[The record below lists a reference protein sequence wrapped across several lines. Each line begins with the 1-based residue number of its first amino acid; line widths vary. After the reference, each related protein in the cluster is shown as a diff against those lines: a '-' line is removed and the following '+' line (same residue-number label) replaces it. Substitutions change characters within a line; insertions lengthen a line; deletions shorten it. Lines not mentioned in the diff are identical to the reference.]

1 MNSILDAIDAARLRN
16 KQRDEMNAARR
27 MTMPTMPTQTI
38 QPITYLQNDDKDGYG
53 AGVQDTRTPHEQYL
67 DAVDFSGSIGSK
79 VPVLGTVGNI
89 VSDAY
94 ITKYERENPDKV
106 VGGTRQSYLGRLY
119 GSEYTPQEL
128 SQGGV
133 TSIWDRVF
141 GKPEEQQRG
150 YGFFDRLFDTTPRF
164 TSQRMDYI
172 GSFPRGSDS
181 GGRDDGSIG
190 GYSRGSLSYDSATGP
205 TGVA

>member
-1 MNSILDAIDAARLRN
+1 MNSILDAIEAARARN
-16 KQRDEMNAARR
+16 KQRDEMNAQRIPVAAAMQNPMTQVILPQQANGSRDNR
-27 MTMPTMPTQTI
+27 M
-38 QPITYLQNDDKDGYG
+38 
-53 AGVQDTRTPHEQYL
+53 QDTRTPHQKYL
-67 DAVDFSGSIGSK
+67 DAVDFSESIGSK
-79 VPVLGTVGNI
+79 IPVLGTVGNI
-89 VSDAY
+89 LSDAY

-128 SQGGV
+128 AQGGV

-141 GKPEEQQRG
+141 GGPEKQQPG

-164 TSQRMDYI
+164 TPQRMDYI
-172 GSFPRGSDS
+172 GSFPQDNDG

-190 GYSRGSLSYDSATGP
+190 GYERDDLSFDSATGP